1 MDCKSIILY
10 TLCFWTHLRILS
22 IHLGRNGQKDL
33 FDDGGQNY
41 SDVTKNILHRA
52 GEREAHYSLQIQTRA
67 GLLLTPLEPRHPA
80 IITSNLHLA
89 SVEPPGLLT
98 IY

>member
-10 TLCFWTHLRILS
+10 TLCFWTQILS
-22 IHLGRNGQKDL
+22 ILLGRNGQKDL

-41 SDVTKNILHRA
+41 SDVTKNILQRA

-67 GLLLTPLEPRHPA
+67 AAAAAHP
-80 IITSNLHLA
+80 S
-89 SVEPPGLLT
+89 
-98 IY
+98 

>member
-41 SDVTKNILHRA
+41 SDVTKNILQRA
-52 GEREAHYSLQIQTRA
+52 GDREAHYSLQIQTRA
-67 GLLLTPLEPRHPA
+67 GLLLLLTPLEPRHPA

-89 SVEPPGLLT
+89 SVLRQFT
-98 IY
+98 F

>member
-52 GEREAHYSLQIQTRA
+52 GEREAHYSLQIQTRGWA
-67 GLLLTPLEPRHPA
+67 AAAAAHP
-80 IITSNLHLA
+80 S
-89 SVEPPGLLT
+89 
-98 IY
+98 

>member
-41 SDVTKNILHRA
+41 SDVTKNILQRA

-67 GLLLTPLEPRHPA
+67 GLLLLLLTPLEPRHPA

-89 SVEPPGLLT
+89 SVERQFT
-98 IY
+98 F